1 MTQEK
6 SGEFPYTRGIYPNMY
21 KDRLWTMRQY
31 AGFTSAEESNQR
43 YHYLLD
49 QGVTGLS
56 VAFDLPTQIGYDSDH
71 PMAEGEVGRVGVPI
85 SSLEDMEILMNG
97 IPMDQVSTSMTINA
111 TAAILLA
118 FYIVTAENQGILLE
132 RLKGTIQNDI
142 LKEYIARGTY
152 IFPPKASLKIVT
164 DIFEFC
170 HSHVPKWNTISVSG
184 YHIREAGSSAIQ
196 ELAFTFANAIAYV
209 EAAIEAGLKVDEF
222 APRISF
228 FFNAHINFFE
238 EIAKFRAARRI
249 WAKIMKNRFGTKN
262 PKSMMCRFHV
272 QTAGS
277 SLTSQQVD
285 NNVVRTAL
293 EALAAVLGGT
303 QSLHTNARDEA
314 LALPTEESVELA
326 LRTQQVIAYES
337 GVTKEP
343 DPLGGSFYI
352 EELTDR
358 MEKEATIL
366 MEKIDEMGGA
376 VHAIEQRFIQEE
388 IAQSAY
394 EHQKKIDKKEQIIVG
409 VNRFTSGESVLFETQ
424 QIDEDAVKKQMKRLK
439 SFKEKRDNNG
449 VKSAINDLNKAAKD
463 NLNLIPSILY
473 AVKNHATLGEISD
486 TLREVFG
493 EYQNS

>member
-1 MTQEK
+1 MTQEM
-6 SGEFPYTRGIYPNMY
+6 SGDFPYTRGIYPKMY

-43 YHYLLD
+43 YHYLLN
-49 QGVTGLS
+49 QGVTG

-118 FYIVTAENQGILLE
+118 FYIVTAGNQGILLE
-132 RLKGTIQNDI
+132 KLKGTIQNDI
-142 LKEYIARGTY
+142 LKEYIARGTF

-209 EAAIEAGLKVDEF
+209 EAAVEVGLKVDEF

-249 WAKIMKNRFGTKN
+249 WAKIMKNRFGAKN

-285 NNVVRTAL
+285 NNIVRTAL

-314 LALPTEESVELA
+314 LALPTEESAELA

-409 VNRFTSGESVLFETQ
+409 VNRFTSGESVLIETQ

-449 VKSAINDLNKAAKD
+449 VKSAINDLNKAARD

-473 AVKNHATLGEISD
+473 AVKNRATLGEISD
-486 TLREVFG
+486 ILREVFG
-493 EYQNS
+493 EY